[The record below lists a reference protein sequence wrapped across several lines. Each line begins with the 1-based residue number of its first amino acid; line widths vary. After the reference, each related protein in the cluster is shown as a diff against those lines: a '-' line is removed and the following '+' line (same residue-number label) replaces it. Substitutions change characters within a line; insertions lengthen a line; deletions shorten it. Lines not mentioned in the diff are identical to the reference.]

1 MKLGSLQKRS
11 FDPLFPTSLLQILHF
26 ENIFLTSFRMFTS
39 LIKVFFSPNV
49 LSLHKFDS
57 RKLGFVSDSTS
68 KEVLLGPILPASP
81 FPHFEKSFAENAGL
95 TSFQLFF
102 KKPTSI
108 RVYFLIHLC
117 SPSLFAIAKA
127 RGGRVISSS
136 ISC

>member
-68 KEVLLGPILPASP
+68 KEVLSGQFCRLHRFHTSKNLY
-81 FPHFEKSFAENAGL
+81 KSTLDG
-95 TSFQLFF
+95 
-102 KKPTSI
+102 
-108 RVYFLIHLC
+108 
-117 SPSLFAIAKA
+117 
-127 RGGRVISSS
+127 ISAFDF
-136 ISC
+136 